1 MALVFYCRVSTR
13 DQNLDRQLKRAE
25 EVHADK
31 VFADKYSGKSL
42 DRPEFEKMMDFLR
55 EGDTLEVASLDRL
68 SRNYTDLKKL
78 IEKLRKMDVK
88 LVADD
93 LPQMHSGNELIDNFL
108 MDMLV
113 GLMGFVAQNE
123 REKLH
128 ERQMQGIAIAK
139 AKGKYKGGTVKYS
152 PDSKHPQN
160 VIIWRNVVCM
170 LKSKQYTISEIAKE
184 NGISRMQ
191 VYRIKNRLPRYK
203 EEASKIKA

>member
-160 VIIWRNVVCM
+160 VLIWETVVKM
-170 LKSKQYTISEIAKE
+170 LKSKNCTISEIARKT
-184 NGISRMQ
+184 GISRMQ
-191 VYRIKNRLPRYK
+191 VYRIKKRLPQYEK
-203 EEASKIKA
+203 KNKA